1 MIRYFKEIDNS
12 IVEYKSDRKGKTWFA
27 DEGWLPYAGTKSVD
41 WLHIVDNVVAEYTE
55 EEHDA
60 IQQAKQE
67 ASEIAF
73 YAGLYDG
80 NPDLKQRVREYKA
93 LLESVGLEPTANITA
108 VTDFVNNST
117 LSDAE
122 KIALVMQIT
131 GLYNNGIV
139 YNLSHSGIMD
149 AVSFGYDNMD
159 KLIKYLP
166 EVEQ

>member
-1 MIRYFKEIDNS
+1 MIRYFKETNGILT
-12 IVEYKSDRKGKTWFA
+12 EYKKDRKGKTWFA
-27 DEGWLPYAGTKSVD
+27 DEGWLPYTGTKTID

-67 ASEIAF
+67 AAELAF
-73 YAGLYDG
+73 YAGLYDE

-108 VTDFVNNST
+108 VMDFVNNST
-117 LSDAE
+117 LTDAE
-122 KIALVMQIT
+122 KIALVMQIS
-131 GLYNNGIV
+131 GLYTNGIA
-139 YNLSHSGIMD
+139 YSLSHSGVSD
-149 AVSFGYDNMD
+149 ALSFGYDNID

-166 EVEQ
+166 ED

>member
-1 MIRYFKEIDNS
+1 MIRYIKKVDDTVIEWTG
-12 IVEYKSDRKGKTWFA
+12 DRKGENWFS
-27 DEGWLPYAGTKSVD
+27 DNGWLPYTGTKNID
-41 WLHIVDNVVAEYTE
+41 WLHIVDNVVVEYTQE
-55 EEHDA
+55 EYDA

-73 YAGLYDG
+73 YAGLYTG
-80 NPDLKQRVREYKA
+80 NPDLKQRVMEYKA
-93 LLESVGLEPTANITA
+93 LLVSVGLEPTANITA
-108 VTDFVNNST
+108 VMDFVNNAT
-117 LSDAE
+117 LTDAE

-139 YNLSHSGIMD
+139 YNLSHSGVVD

>member
-1 MIRYFKEIDNS
+1 M
-12 IVEYKSDRKGKTWFA
+12 EY
-27 DEGWLPYAGTKSVD
+27 
-41 WLHIVDNVVAEYTE
+41 
-55 EEHDA
+55 DA
-60 IQQAKQE
+60 IQQTKHE
-67 ASEIAF
+67 ASETAF
-73 YAGLYDG
+73 YADLYTG
-80 NPDLKQRVREYKA
+80 NPDLEQRVREYKA

-159 KLIKYLP
+159 KLIQHLP
-166 EVEQ
+166 EV

>member
-1 MIRYFKEIDNS
+1 MIRYFKEINGQLA
-12 IVEYKSDRKGKTWFA
+12 EYLKDRKGKTWFA
-27 DEGWLPYAGTKSVD
+27 DEGWLPYTGTKTID
-41 WLHIVDNVVAEYTE
+41 WLYIFDNTVLEYTQE
-55 EEHDA
+55 EYDA

-93 LLESVGLEPTANITA
+93 LLESVGLPPTANITA

-159 KLIKYLP
+159 KLIQHLP
-166 EVEQ
+166 QLG